1 MAWSK
6 VSLVLAWMMAL
17 AGAMPAPAAVET
29 SLTPTDDAFVRDKAG
44 QRDTNF
50 DEHADEIRVTAEGFP
65 HGVPVDIGTLRFDL
79 SGLSGTLTSAELRL
93 YNQASPGPGVEV
105 SVYSV
110 ADDDWNG
117 AGPGLGDETTI
128 TFNLAPAE
136 GSLLDVQSGAGDPA
150 WMVYDGSALSSHVG
164 DQLAGDEK
172 VTFRIKV
179 TSTGFVDIAVFEDR
193 ENGGGTGNAPRLVLV
208 GMVRSPIYLPLVI
221 RGDQGE

>member
-1 MAWSK
+1 MVWSR
-6 VSLVLAWMMAL
+6 VSLVLVWMFAL
-17 AGAMPAPAAVET
+17 SGAVPTPAAVET
-29 SLTPTDDAFVRDKAG
+29 SLVPMDDALVRDKAG
-44 QRDTNF
+44 QRDINF
-50 DEHADEIRVTAEGFP
+50 DGHADEILVTTEGFP
-65 HGVPVDIGTLRFDL
+65 QGVPVDIGYLRFDL

-93 YNQASPGPGVEV
+93 YNQASPGSSVEV

-117 AGPGLGDETTI
+117 AAPGLGDETTI

-136 GSLLDVQSGAGDPA
+136 DSLLDAQPGAGDPA
-150 WMVYDGSALSSHVG
+150 WMAFSGTALSSYVG

-193 ENGGGTGNAPRLVLV
+193 ENGGGTGNAPRLVLA